1 MNEPQRVGCSNPPE
15 SYAEEWRRQA
25 AGRADAMAGA
35 TEEMLDMAGVS
46 EGMRVLDL
54 GAEWEISPSRRA
66 CGSAR
71 PVPFWRPTATRR
83 CSRGRARRSRR
94 RA

>member
-1 MNEPQRVGCSNPPE
+1 MRHILVTPNRRNWTMNEPQRVGSNPPE

-35 TEEMLDMAGVS
+35 TEVMLDMAGVS

-54 GAEWEISPSRRA
+54 GAGMADQSIAAGLFQSR
-66 CGSAR
+66 S
-71 PVPFWRPTATRR
+71 
-83 CSRGRARRSRR
+83 S
-94 RA
+94 